1 MTLHFTK
8 MHGLGNDFLVLD
20 LVTQAAELTPEL
32 VAQWSNRNT
41 GVGFDQLLT
50 LEPPTAPDA
59 DFWWGIYNADGSGA
73 EQCGNGARCIAKF
86 IAEHQLS
93 PKLSIRL
100 QTPKGI
106 IETHLDGTDTVTVN
120 MGPPQPETE
129 QITVTTSTG
138 DVQLLRVSMGNPHAV
153 IFVDNIH
160 HAPVATLGAELTS
173 HKEFPQGA
181 NIGFCQV
188 IDQGFVRLRVYERGV
203 GETQACGSGACAAA
217 TAGQVLGHLGPRVK
231 VSLPGGKLKIA
242 WPGPGQDLLMTGP
255 ATTVYSGTIDA

>member
-1 MTLHFTK
+1 MALQFTK

-20 LVTQAAELTPEL
+20 LVTQTAELTPEL
-32 VAQWSNRNT
+32 VQYWSNRNT

-50 LEPPTAPDA
+50 LEPPTQPDA
-59 DFWWGIYNADGSGA
+59 DFLWGIYNADGSRA
-73 EQCGNGARCIAKF
+73 KQCGNGARCMAKF
-86 IAEHQLS
+86 IAEQQLS
-93 PKLSIRL
+93 PKPSIRL
-100 QTPKGI
+100 QIPTGI
-106 IETHLDGTDTVTVN
+106 IETQLDTADTATVN
-120 MGPPQPETE
+120 MGQPQPEAE
-129 QITVTTSTG
+129 QITITTSTG

-160 HAPVATLGAELTS
+160 HAPVDTLGAELTGHS
-173 HKEFPQGA
+173 EFPEGA

-217 TAGQVLGHLGPRVK
+217 TAGQVLGHLGQRVK
-231 VSLPGGKLKIA
+231 VSLPGGKLKIT
-242 WPGPGQDLLMTGP
+242 WPGPGHDLLMTGP

>member
-1 MTLHFTK
+1 MALQFTK

-20 LVTQAAELTPEL
+20 LVTQNFELTPEL
-32 VAQWSNRNT
+32 VQQWSNRNT

-50 LEPPTAPDA
+50 LEPPTQADA
-59 DFWWGIYNADGSGA
+59 DFWWGIYNADGSSA

-86 IAEHQLS
+86 IAEKQLS
-93 PKLSIRL
+93 PKPSIRL
-100 QTPKGI
+100 QTPNGI
-106 IETHLDGTDTVTVN
+106 IETQLDTADSATVN
-120 MGPPQPETE
+120 MGQPQPDAE
-129 QITVTTSTG
+129 QITISTSAG
-138 DVQLLRVSMGNPHAV
+138 DVQVLRVSMGNPHAV

-160 HAPVATLGAELTS
+160 DAPVATLGAELTAHS
-173 HKEFPQGA
+173 EFPEGA

-217 TAGQVLGHLGPRVK
+217 TAGQMLGHLGPRVK

-242 WPGPGQDLLMTGP
+242 WPGPGQDLRMTGP
-255 ATTVYSGTIDA
+255 ATTVYSGTIDG